1 MLRGL
6 FIGIDRHSSPS
17 INWLFC
23 ACRDAKALHGLFTDT
38 LGGQTTLLIDGQA
51 TRAKIELAVQ
61 DLSGASDDDIVVI
74 TFSGHGTETHEIV
87 TYDAD
92 LADTATTC
100 VPLETLG
107 EWLSKI
113 PARNLIRSEEHTSEL
128 QSLR

>member
-17 INWLFC
+17 INWLSC

-61 DLSGASDDDIVVI
+61 DLSGASDD
-74 TFSGHGTETHEIV
+74 
-87 TYDAD
+87 
-92 LADTATTC
+92 
-100 VPLETLG
+100 
-107 EWLSKI
+107 
-113 PARNLIRSEEHTSEL
+113 RSEERRVGSDWSSDVCSSDLAWPLHGYSRRTDHAPH
-128 QSLR
+128 